1 MGGTQSL
8 AADRPN
14 GSNAHVSKGANK
26 SPLET
31 SDPVVELIKE
41 LTVGPLIT
49 GFIQG
54 FASVG
59 IAHWK
64 SIRRARRLAKEEA
77 IALSVNQDREGV
89 PPFIGPQ

>member
-8 AADRPN
+8 PADRPD
-14 GSNAHVSKGANK
+14 GSNTHVSKGANR
-26 SPLET
+26 SSLEY

-49 GFIQG
+49 GFVQG

-64 SIRRARRLAKEEA
+64 LKRKARRLAKEEA
-77 IALSVNQDREGV
+77 IALSVNRDREGV
-89 PPFIGPQ
+89 SPFIGPQ